1 MAEFLAFSWR
11 TVSVISFILLMTSH
25 ILFVTFSIIE
35 TQGRDK
41 VIFDT
46 GIYLGIFYI
55 AVIGAL
61 TIIFMLSHW
70 LYNLGLS
77 KTVQTQKIL
86 AYPPYVRDIY
96 GWLRPQTWSWI
107 ILTVIII
114 FLVVN
119 FGFKDVDADYT
130 EPFGSKHLVR
140 FTSTHFF
147 VIVFSYASFIYGFD
161 VAYAYI
167 LKIYKLSPHDLHF

>member
-25 ILFVTFSIIE
+25 LLFMVFSIIE
-35 TQGRDK
+35 TQGREK

-55 AVIGAL
+55 AVIGVL
-61 TIIFMLSHW
+61 TIIFMLSYW
-70 LYNLGLS
+70 LYNLSIS
-77 KTVQTQKIL
+77 KTVQSQRIL

-107 ILTVIII
+107 ILTVLII
-114 FLVVN
+114 FLVVK
-119 FGFKDVDADYT
+119 FGFKDVDADYS
-130 EPFGSKHLVR
+130 EPFGSEHLVR
-140 FTSTHFF
+140 YTSIHFF
-147 VIVFSYASFIYGFD
+147 VIVFSFASFILLYN
-161 VAYAYI
+161 
-167 LKIYKLSPHDLHF
+167 